1 MVAVLFSMDIIFM
14 LIFKVVVWQVHSVR
28 KVCLGL
34 LNLTVLFYFS

>member
-14 LIFKVVVWQVHSVR
+14 LIFKVVVWQVHRVS